1 MKTFRIQTPHIT
13 KLFIRAK
20 TFVRMVMWEHTAL
33 AEPNTST
40 TTDVLSFMHF
50 HNTSTRRNFEK
61 AKACLESF
69 KYLDTTQPIQTQIT
83 NCENLIKTSLPVE
96 AGHKLIPYLAGLKAQ
111 VSLMDYLNTHASE
124 PEFIE
129 GGICEAK
136 YAHLIKTIP
145 WQKIKSVLEIGFNTG
160 KSSEFFLQRNSE
172 LQVTSFDIGEHAYSK
187 VGKQYIDERYPGR
200 HTIVWGDSSKTIPK
214 FPKQLFDLILI
225 DGGHEHHTALS
236 DLVNC
241 MRFAG
246 PNTILLMD
254 DVIYKYEYMAKYSV
268 GPTKAWIQLRNILL
282 VEETDHIEC
291 GDGQGLSIG
300 RYIGGGCGF
309 NSHG

>member
-1 MKTFRIQTPHIT
+1 MHRLDANQKLEEYLKTHCS
-13 KLFIRAK
+13 
-20 TFVRMVMWEHTAL
+20 E
-33 AEPNTST
+33 
-40 TTDVLSFMHF
+40 
-50 HNTSTRRNFEK
+50 FE
-61 AKACLESF
+61 
-69 KYLDTTQPIQTQIT
+69 Y
-83 NCENLIKTSLPVE
+83 V
-96 AGHKLIPYLAGLKAQ
+96 
-111 VSLMDYLNTHASE
+111 
-124 PEFIE
+124 E

-136 YAHLIKTIP
+136 YTHLINSVP

-160 KSSEFFLQRNSE
+160 KSSEFFLQRNSNIH
-172 LQVTSFDIGEHAYSK
+172 VVSFDIGEHAYSK
-187 VGKQYIDERYPGR
+187 IGKQYIDECYPGR
-200 HTIVWGDSSKTIPK
+200 HMIVWGDSSKTIPK

-225 DGGHEHHTALS
+225 DGGHEHHNALS

-246 PNTILLMD
+246 PDTIILMD

-291 GDGQGLSIG
+291 GDGNGLSIG

-309 NSHG
+309 DSRG